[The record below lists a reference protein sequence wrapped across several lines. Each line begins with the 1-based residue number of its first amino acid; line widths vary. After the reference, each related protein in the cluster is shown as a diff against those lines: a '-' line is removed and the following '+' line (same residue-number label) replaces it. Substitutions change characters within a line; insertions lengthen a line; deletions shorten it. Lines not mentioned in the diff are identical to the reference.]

1 MPAQCVP
8 LKDDDGPAL
17 SARSAA
23 ALAIAMLP
31 AWLKAAEPE
40 ALDEEFLE
48 YLAEFEDEDD
58 IWAWL
63 AQENDEKKAKPEP
76 AVKPAARHD
85 EVKP

>member
-1 MPAQCVP
+1 MTAQCAP
-8 LKDDDGPAL
+8 LKDDDGPAF

-23 ALAIAMLP
+23 ALVIALLP

-63 AQENDEKKAKPEP
+63 AQDDDEKAAKPVP
-76 AVKPAARHD
+76 AVRQD